1 MIDKSTIV
9 LTYFFLIDLLFSCL
23 VLDKSFTTQKAR
35 KSIFMYRIKEPNL
48 NHFRLPHD

>member
-1 MIDKSTIV
+1 MID
-9 LTYFFLIDLLFSCL
+9 TYDDCFNLFFLIDLLFSCL

-35 KSIFMYRIKEPNL
+35 KSIFMYRIKEQNL